1 LSVVLDTPSDF
12 GAVAEFSHIS
22 FLHNYSE
29 LRVNYIQG
37 EMPLMLSFSSLPV
50 L

>member
-1 LSVVLDTPSDF
+1 LSVVLDTRGDF
-12 GAVAEFSHIS
+12 RAVTEFSHVS
-22 FLHNYSE
+22 FLHNNTE
-29 LRVNYIQG
+29 HMVNYIQA